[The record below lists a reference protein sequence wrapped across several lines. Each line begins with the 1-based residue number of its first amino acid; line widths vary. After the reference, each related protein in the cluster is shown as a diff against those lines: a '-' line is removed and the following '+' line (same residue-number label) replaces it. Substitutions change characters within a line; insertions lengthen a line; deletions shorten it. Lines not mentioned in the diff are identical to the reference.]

1 MHVTTSP
8 HSVLGDS
15 FAGATLDDR
24 YRLDGLIG
32 RGGMASVYRGVDLSL
47 GRPVAVKV
55 FAEAA
60 EGIDDAERRKS
71 ETAAN
76 CSTTRSMP
84 GPGRSRCGSRRA
96 ACG

>member
-1 MHVTTSP
+1 MTTSP
-8 HSVLGDS
+8 SSVRGDS
-15 FAGATLDDR
+15 FAGATFGER

-71 ETAAN
+71 ETALLA
-76 CSTTRSMP
+76 SVSHREI
-84 GPGRSRCGSRRA
+84 GRASCRERVL
-96 ACG
+96 